1 MNALC
6 PPSPASPW
14 RLVITDRFYT
24 SVKLALEL
32 LHRRMYLTGT
42 IQTDRSGYA
51 KDAITK
57 MRTVNKKKV
66 VVPPQ
71 GTTQLAENKL
81 FPPLTAL
88 MWMDRHP
95 VRMLSSGGSQKP
107 VVVMRRIQGEVKPV
121 PAPELVR
128 DYHRWMGGVDVHD
141 QLRMQRYS
149 VQLAFK
155 TRKYY
160 RTLFLG
166 LLHMAAVNAFIVY
179 RDFRKV
185 NNMRPPRHFAFFE
198 TLMEQLLAVDQEEA
212 SAVIEQSTTA
222 RERTAA
228 SPVRDGPA
236 QQASVAESSAHVHR
250 DHRIEENLDTVDGEQ
265 DVKPRKLTKYFCP
278 ECSNGS
284 RR

>member
-1 MNALC
+1 
-6 PPSPASPW
+6 
-14 RLVITDRFYT
+14 
-24 SVKLALEL
+24 
-32 LHRRMYLTGT
+32 
-42 IQTDRSGYA
+42 
-51 KDAITK
+51 
-57 MRTVNKKKV
+57 
-66 VVPPQ
+66 
-71 GTTQLAENKL
+71 
-81 FPPLTAL
+81 
-88 MWMDRHP
+88 
-95 VRMLSSGGSQKP
+95 MLSSGGSRKP

-121 PAPELVR
+121 PAPELVSG
-128 DYHRWMGGVDVHD
+128 YHRWMGGVDVHD

-166 LLHMAAVNAFIVY
+166 LFHMAAVNAFIVY
-179 RDFRKV
+179 RYFRKV

-212 SAVIEQSTTA
+212 YTVIEQSTTA

-250 DHRIEENLDTVDGEQ
+250 DHRIEENPDTVDGEQ
-265 DVKPRKLTKYFCP
+265 DVKSRKLTKCFCP

-284 RR
+284 RRKYLATLGVTAEIYIFSYLAPGEEKWKRDPTAARAQATRETASVAAREEAETPYASRWWQR